1 MTISMNEDLATGTAE
16 FPNEQLNF
24 DWELAEGVEGGCGG
38 PLVVENDIA
47 VGELGFQETEGEQ
60 LVNGEHMAV
69 EVFETASLVIAITVV
84 GSLLVRIWSS
94 RCSGLRYRLFRVE
107 LCFADSVS
115 RDAGQLRYREE
126 KNSH

>member
-1 MTISMNEDLATGTAE
+1 MTRLNTITTATTSESTGSSSGD
-16 FPNEQLNF
+16 PLSKG
-24 DWELAEGVEGGCGG
+24 AEGVEGGCGG

-84 GSLLVRIWSS
+84 SSLLVLIWSS